1 MAKKGNRLREFEK
14 NHRVLDISTAQEAR
28 RKKKEKKGI
37 LSGKGNGIPAETDA
51 AAVAAES
58 SAASAAASGGGTSG
72 KRRHLVKLIG
82 MVVVVIFVLM
92 VVMSVK
98 NIFDLKEEERALKQ
112 RNEELI
118 QLREELLMEL
128 NNVNSREYIEEQARK
143 ELKLVKGNELI
154 FYFPDDWDEKVAEK
168 KDSGDETGKDE

>member
-37 LSGKGNGIPAETDA
+37 LSGKSATAQAGADGTTMYAGTVTEGGETGSD
-51 AAVAAES
+51 
-58 SAASAAASGGGTSG
+58 GKSG
-72 KRRHLVKLIG
+72 KRSHWVMLIG
-82 MVVVVIFVLM
+82 MAVVVIFVLM

-112 RNEELI
+112 RNEELV

-128 NNVNSREYIEEQARK
+128 KNVNSREYIEEQARK

-154 FYFPDDWDEKVAEK
+154 FYFPDDWDEQIAEK
-168 KDSGDETGKDE
+168 KNREEKAGEEE